1 MPEKRMLIVDAD
13 LIQRIDE
20 NRNDMT
26 RVEFLQF
33 LLDSY
38 LKKETKTEDITPRG
52 DLNQFRE
59 EIRDLLKGL
68 AADSQTKKDGRGDE
82 YVTREELQIFQE
94 GIKDLLRSFLD
105 FFMTYSLE
113 MGKEPED
120 SEFQQFA
127 NRLHSLDRS
136 VKRR

>member
-1 MPEKRMLIVDAD
+1 MPEKRMLIVDAE

-38 LKKETKTEDITPRG
+38 LKKEVKTEDAPRG

-59 EIRDLLKGL
+59 EIKELLKGL
-68 AADSQTKKDGRGDE
+68 ATDSLTKKDGRGDE
-82 YVTREELQIFQE
+82 YVTREELHLFQE
-94 GIKDLLRSFLD
+94 GIRDLLRSFLD
-105 FFMTYSLE
+105 FFLTYGLE
-113 MGKEPED
+113 IGKEPQD
-120 SEFQQFA
+120 NEFQQFTEKLQA
-127 NRLHSLDRS
+127 LDRS

>member
-1 MPEKRMLIVDAD
+1 MPEKRMLIVDAE

-38 LKKETKTEDITPRG
+38 LKKEARSEEPPRG
-52 DLNQFRE
+52 DLNQFRD
-59 EIRDLLKGL
+59 EIKDLLKGL
-68 AADSQTKKDGRGDE
+68 AADSHASKDGRGDE
-82 YVTREELQIFQE
+82 YVTREELQLFQE
-94 GIKDLLRSFLD
+94 GIRDLLRSFLD
-105 FFMTYSLE
+105 FFLTYSLE
-113 MGKEPED
+113 MGKEPQD
-120 SEFQQFA
+120 SEFQQFTE
-127 NRLHSLDRS
+127 RLHALDRS

>member
-1 MPEKRMLIVDAD
+1 MPEKRMLIVDAE

-38 LKKETKTEDITPRG
+38 LKKETKSEEAPRA

-59 EIRDLLKGL
+59 EIKDLLQGL
-68 AADSQTKKDGRGDE
+68 AADSHTKKDGRGDE
-82 YVTREELQIFQE
+82 YVTREELQLFQE
-94 GIKDLLRSFLD
+94 GIRDLLRSFLD
-105 FFMTYSLE
+105 FFLTYSL
-113 MGKEPED
+113 
-120 SEFQQFA
+120 
-127 NRLHSLDRS
+127 
-136 VKRR
+136 

>member
-1 MPEKRMLIVDAD
+1 MPEKRMLIVDAE

-38 LKKETKTEDITPRG
+38 LKKEARSEDTPRG

-59 EIRDLLKGL
+59 EIKDLLKGL
-68 AADSQTKKDGRGDE
+68 AADSQTKKDGRGDDFI
-82 YVTREELQIFQE
+82 TREELQLFQE

-105 FFMTYSLE
+105 FFLTYSLE
-113 MGKEPED
+113 MGKEPQD

-127 NRLHSLDRS
+127 EKLQSLDRS
-136 VKRR
+136 NKRR